1 MNRDSWP
8 VDRRAELARR
18 EVERRATVQRVELDP
33 HPRRDDAPG
42 GWAVLPSWIGCDPSL
57 SPEARVVLLV
67 LSAHSDDRA
76 HPFPSIARI
85 ARLVGR
91 SERTILR
98 LLAEL
103 EGRGLIERLHRF
115 RNGEQ
120 VSSAYALRFDR
131 WGRHGR
137 QGDGVSRVSDRG
149 DTDDA
154 PQGDTRGAPRGDTGG
169 VQNNTKGPPPE
180 GQDSTPPSPPAGAGG
195 MTAGPVEVREA
206 RGDRMRRIARE
217 EGLRLRDA
225 RRIVERE
232 EVLAT
237 QPPIQKS
244 ASWEE
249 ELLDGRSEED
259 TAALMRELAELG
271 HAPIRARRDYP

>member
-1 MNRDSWP
+1 MNRDSWTD
-8 VDRRAELARR
+8 DRRAELARR

-42 GWAVLPSWIGCDPSL
+42 GWAVLPSWIGCDPSI

-154 PQGDTRGAPRGDTGG
+154 PRGDTRGAPRGDTGG
-169 VQNNTKGPPPE
+169 VQNNTKGPPPYE
-180 GQDSTPPSPPAGAGG
+180 HLIPPYPPAVAGG
-195 MTAGPVEVREA
+195 PLEPAES

-217 EGLRLRDA
+217 EGIRLRDA

-232 EVLAT
+232 EILAT
-237 QPPIQKS
+237 RPDEARS

-249 ELLDGRSEED
+249 DLLDGRSEED
-259 TAALMRELAELG
+259 TAALMRELEELG

>member
-33 HPRRDDAPG
+33 HPRRDDVPG
-42 GWAVLPSWIGCDPSL
+42 GWAVLPSWIGCDPSI

-137 QGDGVSRVSDRG
+137 QGDGVSRVTDRG

-169 VQNNTKGPPPE
+169 VQTITTRPPPTE
-180 GQDSTPPSPPAGAGG
+180 EDSTPPSPPADAGG
-195 MTAGPVEVREA
+195 MTSRPVEVREA

-232 EVLAT
+232 ELLAT

-259 TAALMRELAELG
+259 TAALMRELEELG

>member
-1 MNRDSWP
+1 VNGHSWND
-8 VDRRAELARR
+8 DRRAELARR
-18 EVERRATVQRVELDP
+18 ELERRANVERLELDA

-42 GWAVLPSWIGCDPSL
+42 GWSVLPSWVACDPTL

-67 LSAHSDDRA
+67 LSAHADDRS

-91 SERTILR
+91 SERTVLR

-103 EGRGLIERLHRF
+103 EGRDLIQRLHRF
-115 RNGEQ
+115 RGGEQ
-120 VSSAYALRFDR
+120 VSSAYVLRFDR

-137 QGDGVSRVSDRG
+137 QAGGVSQVTEGG
-149 DTDDA
+149 DTDGAPQGDKRVA
-154 PQGDTRGAPRGDTGG
+154 PQGDTRV
-169 VQNNTKGPPPE
+169 VQTNTTRPPPKD
-180 GQDSTPPSPPAGAGG
+180 QDSNPPYPPADAGG
-195 MTAGPVEVREA
+195 PLEA
-206 RGDRMRRIARE
+206 AESRGDRMRRIARE

-237 QPPIQKS
+237 QPATARS

-259 TAALMRELAELG
+259 TAALMRELEALG